1 MNPYLDKFKAYL
13 CSQDRAPKTVGEYVS
28 DLVIF
33 AHWFEEH
40 RDETFAPE
48 AITPTDVRDYRAFL
62 LNTEKRTPATINRKL
77 ASIRVFTRW
86 AIARGF
92 IESDPA
98 NQIKSVKEVAK
109 PPRWLDRKEV
119 HALQRAAEKGEPR
132 DLAILLLM
140 LNTGLRVSEVAGLT
154 LGDLTIGER
163 KGEMVVRGKGQKVR
177 TIPLNA
183 EIRKVLRAYL
193 ENRPKVK
200 HTALF
205 VGQKGEPLGKQ
216 GIQYQIRMMAEQAKL
231 DGVSPHS
238 LRHTF
243 AKNLVDVQVSLDQ
256 VATLMGHSSLTT
268 TARYTK
274 PSQQDLAH
282 AVEKLGGDHSAT

>member
-1 MNPYLDKFKAYL
+1 MNPYLDKFKTYL
-13 CSQDRAPKTVGEYVS
+13 RSQDRAPRTVGEYVS
-28 DLVIF
+28 DLAIF
-33 AHWFEEH
+33 AQWLESH
-40 RDETFAPE
+40 RNETFAPD
-48 AITPTDVRDYRAFL
+48 AITPTDVRDYRTFL
-62 LNTEKRTPATINRKL
+62 LNTEKRAPATINRKL

-86 AIARGF
+86 SVARGF

-98 NQIKSVKEVAK
+98 SQIKSVKEVAK

-119 HALQRAAEKGEPR
+119 HSLQRAAEKGEPR

-154 LGDLTIGER
+154 LGDLKISDR

-177 TIPLNA
+177 TVPLNA
-183 EIRKVLRAYL
+183 GIRKVLRAYL

-200 HTALF
+200 HDSLF

-216 GIQYQIRMMAEQAKL
+216 GIQYQIRLMAEQAKL

-243 AKNLVDVQVSLDQ
+243 AKNLVDAQVSLDQ
-256 VATLMGHSSLTT
+256 VATLMGHTNLTT

-274 PSQQDLAH
+274 PSQQDLAR
-282 AVEKLGGDHSAT
+282 AVEKLDGE